1 MRELVAVLG
10 HARVREH
17 KVGAP
22 AAARRAHALAQLLEL
37 LLLVAVR
44 VLAVEAHEP
53 ARAEALS
60 EGRRADTHASARDIP
75 STYMSCVLMSRSK
88 VSWSTLIAPF
98 GSFPA
103 ALSVNRSTAS
113 SARASRISSKCDE
126 K

>member
-22 AAARRAHALAQLLEL
+22 AAARRAHALAQLFEL

-53 ARAEALS
+53 ARRAEALS
-60 EGRRADTHASARDIP
+60 ERGGERIHARE
-75 STYMSCVLMSRSK
+75 
-88 VSWSTLIAPF
+88 
-98 GSFPA
+98 
-103 ALSVNRSTAS
+103 
-113 SARASRISSKCDE
+113 SARAIPCAYMS
-126 K
+126 